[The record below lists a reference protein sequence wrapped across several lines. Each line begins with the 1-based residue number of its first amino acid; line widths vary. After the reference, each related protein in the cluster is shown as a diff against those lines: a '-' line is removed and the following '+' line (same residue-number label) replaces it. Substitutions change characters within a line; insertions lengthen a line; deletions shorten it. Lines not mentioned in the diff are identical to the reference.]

1 MRAFWGKTLRYN
13 DRHTFTARIQFSKEV
28 ETFSDNTED
37 CHLTYVWNNWE
48 IDRIIEQIEDYFG
61 KKPLI
66 QR

>member
-1 MRAFWGKTLRYN
+1 M
-13 DRHTFTARIQFSKEV
+13 

-61 KKPLI
+61 KKPWYKDMNI
-66 QR
+66 NTIIT